1 MAGSAMVQT
10 QSVKG
15 NLVKVVLDWLSDAS
29 AGNGTFVLSGT
40 FSGKIN
46 CIMIG
51 SDSGGTAPTNLY
63 DLTITNALG
72 ADILAGG
79 GANIAVPGTKVLAG
93 STLPALM
100 DDTLTVNL
108 SNAGNAKGGIIW
120 MFIERL

>member
-10 QSVKG
+10 TTVKG

-29 AGNGTFVLSGT
+29 AGNGTFLLTGT
-40 FSGKIN
+40 FSGKIKS
-46 CIMIG
+46 IMIG
-51 SDSGGTAPTNLY
+51 SDAGGTAPTTLY

-79 GANIAVPGTKVLAG
+79 GANIAVPGTKVLAE
-93 STLPALM
+93 SALPALM

-108 SNAGNAKGGIIW
+108 SNAGNAKGGLIW
-120 MFIERL
+120 IFLERL